1 MDIAQIKEKVREFL
15 IGELEIEEDKIY
27 PEARL
32 KEDMGVDSLEVVD
45 IVVLVEQNF
54 GFKMKPEDFKVVKTF
69 DEFCNFIASR
79 TA

>member
-1 MDIAQIKEKVREFL
+1 MDIAQIKEKVTEFL
-15 IGELEIEEDKIY
+15 IEELEIEEDKIY

-32 KEDMGVDSLEVVD
+32 KEDMGIDSLEVVD

-69 DEFCNFIASR
+69 EEFCNFIAER

>member
-1 MDIAQIKEKVREFL
+1 MDIAQIREKVTEFL
-15 IGELEIEEDKIY
+15 IEELEIEEDKIY

-32 KEDMGVDSLEVVD
+32 MEDMGIDSLEVVD

-69 DEFCNFIASR
+69 EEFCNFIAER